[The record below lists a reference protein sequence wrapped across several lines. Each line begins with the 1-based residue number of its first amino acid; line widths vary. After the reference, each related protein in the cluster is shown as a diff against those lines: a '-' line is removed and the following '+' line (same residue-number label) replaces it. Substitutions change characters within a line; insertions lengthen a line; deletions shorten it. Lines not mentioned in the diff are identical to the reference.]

1 MIFKEEQK
9 RYPIEK
15 SEVWEAFKL
24 VRAKGESPGVDG
36 LTIDAVDSKPRKYL
50 YPVWNRLTSG
60 SYLPPA
66 VRQKLIP
73 KANGKMRA
81 LGIPTVT
88 DRVAQMVIKQKLE
101 KHVDVHFSANSFG
114 YRPGKSAHDAIE
126 QCRENCQWYNWAID
140 LDIEGFFDNI
150 DHELTMQ
157 MVSNF
162 TQEKYILL
170 YAERWLKAPVQL
182 PDGTIKESAG
192 KGTPQGGVISP
203 LLANIYLHF
212 AFDEWFGKQYPKGA
226 FERYADDIIVHCS
239 QYEEAVRTLESIE
252 LRLKEYKL
260 NLNRSKT
267 KIVYCNSNQK
277 QKYPKEKQSRS
288 FDFLGYTFKPR
299 IVSTGKRLKLG
310 FSPAISKK
318 SQKRMCERVYKLKI
332 HRMVHIPIDKIAEI
346 LKPIVRGWIN
356 YYGKFR
362 KSALRIFF
370 RWLNFRL
377 AVWVRNKYRRFRKK
391 HLFLAYKWLMG
402 ICRDFPNLFIHWEYG
417 FRPVP
422 LFHEEPYESRGSST
436 VL

>member
-1 MIFKEEQK
+1 MIFEEEQK

-36 LTIDAVDSKPRKYL
+36 ITIESVDSKPRKYL

-60 SYLPPA
+60 SYFPPA

-88 DRVAQMVIKQKLE
+88 DRVAQMVIKRKLE
-101 KHVDVHFSANSFG
+101 KHVDGHFSANSFG

-126 QCRENCQWYNWAID
+126 QCRVNCQWFDWSID

-150 DHELTMQ
+150 DHELMMQ
-157 MVSNF
+157 MVRHF
-162 TQEKYILL
+162 TQEKYILM
-170 YAERWLKAPVQL
+170 YVERWLKARVQL
-182 PDGTIKESAG
+182 PDGTLRESAG

-203 LLANIYLHF
+203 LLANIFLHF
-212 AFDEWFGKQYPKGA
+212 AFDEWFGTRYPKGA

-239 QYEEAVRTLESIE
+239 QYEEAVKTLEAID

-267 KIVYCNSNQK
+267 KIVYCNGNQK
-277 QKYPKEKQSRS
+277 QRYPKEKQSRS

-310 FSPAISKK
+310 FTPAISKK
-318 SQKRMCERVYKLKI
+318 SQKRICETVFKLRI
-332 HRMVHIPIDKIAEI
+332 HRMVHLSIDKIALI
-346 LKPIVRGWIN
+346 LKSKIRGWIN

-362 KSALRIFF
+362 KSALRGVF
-370 RWLNFRL
+370 RILNFRL
-377 AVWVRNKYRRFRKK
+377 ALWVRNKYRRFRKK
-391 HLFLAYKWLMG
+391 HPYFAYLWLSG
-402 ICRDFPNLFIHWEYG
+402 ICRDYPNLFIHWEYG
-417 FRPVP
+417 FRP
-422 LFHEEPYESRGSST
+422 LSLSFEEPYESRGSST